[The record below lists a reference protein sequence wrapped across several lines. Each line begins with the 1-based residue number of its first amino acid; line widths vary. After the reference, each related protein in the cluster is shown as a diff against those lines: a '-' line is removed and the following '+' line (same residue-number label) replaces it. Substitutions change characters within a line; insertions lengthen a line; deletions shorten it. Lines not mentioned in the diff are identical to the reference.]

1 MAVLFD
7 SHAHINNERYDA
19 AGRAAV
25 IAAVEASDVGYVVDI
40 GFDVASSELA
50 AAHAAA
56 YPWCY
61 AAVGVHPS
69 EVAGM
74 TEESIA
80 ALRAL
85 ATGETSIEGSR
96 HIEGESARQGSH
108 RRSPGNKVVAIGEIG
123 LDYHYDDAPSAEEQ
137 RYWFRRQL
145 ALGIELG
152 MPVTIHDRESGG
164 ETLEI
169 LKEGGA
175 FDASRIAAF
184 AQGSA
189 AGAGDGEAASGVS
202 GDDSACTGAGE
213 AASGVGGDDPARGD
227 ASAAA
232 PLAADGFPDARIL
245 LHCFSGDADEALA
258 AIRLGAWISVA
269 GPVTFKNSG
278 YTSEVARAVPLSRL
292 LIETDAPYLTPVP
305 HRGEPNIPPYV
316 EFTARK
322 IAELR
327 GATYEEVAAATTEN
341 AKRFY
346 GITDGAPNPARHRPS
361 ETSSSCHCEERS
373 DEAIYF
379 S

>member
-1 MAVLFD
+1 
-7 SHAHINNERYDA
+7 
-19 AGRAAV
+19 V
-25 IAAVEASDVGYVVDI
+25 IAAIEASDVGYVVDI
-40 GFDVASSELA
+40 GFDVESSKLA

-61 AAVGVHPS
+61 AAVGVHPG
-69 EVAGM
+69 EVSGM
-74 TEESIA
+74 TEESIE

-85 ATGETSIEGSR
+85 ATGPAAVASTDRAAPTPAAAGTVPAVR
-96 HIEGESARQGSH
+96 
-108 RRSPGNKVVAIGEIG
+108 NKVVAIGEIG
-123 LDYHYDDAPSAEEQ
+123 LDYHYDDAPSADEQ
-137 RYWFRRQL
+137 RYWFKRQL
-145 ALGIELG
+145 ALGVELG
-152 MPVTIHDRESGG
+152 TPITIHDRESGG

-175 FDASRIAAF
+175 FAASRTGAF

-189 AGAGDGEAASGVS
+189 AGG
-202 GDDSACTGAGE
+202 GAGE
-213 AASGVGGDDPARGD
+213 AASGAGGDDPARGG
-227 ASAAA
+227 ASATA
-232 PLAADGFPDARIL
+232 PFAADGFPDARIL
-245 LHCFSGDADEALA
+245 LHSFSGNADEALA

-278 YTSEVARAVPLSRL
+278 YTTQVARAVPLSRL

-327 GATYEEVAAATTEN
+327 GVSYEEIAAATTEN

-346 GITDGAPNPARHRPS
+346 GIAGDDRG
-361 ETSSSCHCEERS
+361 
-373 DEAIYF
+373 
-379 S
+379 